1 MIDVFVYSKKFGLFQ
16 NNLSCKSTFLD
27 RFVAKC
33 SAPSGTTKKLMNM
46 VQNQTTSAPGM
57 FTWITIT
64 MILALSLLFLLRPL
78 PVTDAGGPFTGPLE
92 FERSAGTIAALFLA
106 VFFICFPLLESGACE
121 LEPNPIGLWYCIPS
135 QNTIYWWFAKNHI
148 LI

>member
-1 MIDVFVYSKKFGLFQ
+1 
-16 NNLSCKSTFLD
+16 
-27 RFVAKC
+27 
-33 SAPSGTTKKLMNM
+33 M

-64 MILALSLLFLLRPL
+64 MILALSILYILRPL
-78 PVTDAGGPFTGPLE
+78 PVTDAFVPFTGPLE
-92 FERSAGTIAALFLA
+92 FERSAGSIAALFLA

-135 QNTIYWWFAKNHI
+135 QNNDLLMIRYESYFDIVRCWNAQKDAKVWSFWLRFRFVRLLPPWVAVIYNLRKS
-148 LI
+148 LPKVV